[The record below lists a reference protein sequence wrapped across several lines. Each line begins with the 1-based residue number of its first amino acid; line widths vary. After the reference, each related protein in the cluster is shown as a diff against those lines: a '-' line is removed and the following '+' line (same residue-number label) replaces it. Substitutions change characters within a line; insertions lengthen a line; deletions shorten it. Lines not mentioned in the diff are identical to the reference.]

1 MKYIRHYSQ
10 LLWITAIDR
19 QMRHMGGFK
28 LRRKQLYAIILAGAL
43 ATGGAPITAMA
54 ADAAAEAGAS
64 EETGDLGS
72 GDTLHN

>member
-1 MKYIRHYSQ
+1 M
-10 LLWITAIDR
+10 
-19 QMRHMGGFK
+19 
-28 LRRKQLYAIILAGAL
+28 RRKQLYAIILAGAL

-72 GDTLHN
+72 GDTTEAEERQSDPEVLIRTIP

>member
-1 MKYIRHYSQ
+1 
-10 LLWITAIDR
+10 
-19 QMRHMGGFK
+19 MRHMGGFK

-64 EETGDLGS
+64 EETGDLGR
-72 GDTLHN
+72 